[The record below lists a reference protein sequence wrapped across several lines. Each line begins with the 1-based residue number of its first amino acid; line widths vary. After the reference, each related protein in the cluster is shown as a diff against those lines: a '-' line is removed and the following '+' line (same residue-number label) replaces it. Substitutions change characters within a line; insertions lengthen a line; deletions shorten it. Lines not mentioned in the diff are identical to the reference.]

1 MKLTSRKTEMLFAD
15 GLKTGLLLQVGGIGP
30 ICLLVFR
37 LSLSL
42 PFSKLLLGIIGIT
55 LADIVYIS
63 LAVLS
68 ISTIIK
74 KLSPYKRIFNIVVG
88 VVLIIFGVLFITS
101 GHVVDSPSFQGNDLL
116 FWLFSLTIANP
127 LTIVFLT
134 GIFSFEISR
143 RNMDLK
149 ESGVFAFGFLLATP
163 IFMIFVCLI
172 GSIAGRLLPTIFVQI
187 INSIMG
193 CVLILLG
200 IRSIR
205 NKEVK
210 ETHDVTGGS

>member
-1 MKLTSRKTEMLFAD
+1 MKLTSRKSEKLFTD

-74 KLSPYKRIFNIVVG
+74 KLNPYKRIFNIVMG
-88 VVLIIFGVLFITS
+88 IVLIVFGVLFITS
-101 GHVVDSPSFQGNDLL
+101 GHVVDLPSFQGGDLL
-116 FWLFSLTIANP
+116 LWLFGLTIANP

-134 GIFSFEISR
+134 GIFSFEINR

-163 IFMIFVCLI
+163 IFMIFICLI
-172 GSIAGRLLPTIFVQI
+172 GSIAGRLLPTIFIQI

-205 NKEVK
+205 NKELM
-210 ETHDVTGGS
+210 ETHDVTGRS

>member
-1 MKLTSRKTEMLFAD
+1 MKLTSRKSEKLFTD

-74 KLSPYKRIFNIVVG
+74 KLNPYKRIFNIVMG
-88 VVLIIFGVLFITS
+88 IVLIVFGVLFITS
-101 GHVVDSPSFQGNDLL
+101 GHVVDPPSFQGGDLL
-116 FWLFSLTIANP
+116 LWLFGLTIANP

-134 GIFSFEISR
+134 GIFSFEINR

-163 IFMIFVCLI
+163 IFMIFICLI
-172 GSIAGRLLPTIFVQI
+172 GSIAGRLLPTIFIQI

-205 NKEVK
+205 NKELM
-210 ETHDVTGGS
+210 ETHDATGRS